1 MLSIE
6 TEARVGKLLLTLA
19 EGEKSV
25 EVARQVLSD
34 QREFD
39 PYLAFKRLDRENNNS
54 INEFNI
60 VDFLK

>member
-6 TEARVGKLLLTLA
+6 TESRLSKLLLTLA
-19 EGEKSV
+19 DGEKAT
-25 EVARQVLSD
+25 EITRQVLSD

-39 PYLAFKRLDRENNNS
+39 PYLAFKRLDREGKNRVD
-54 INEFNI
+54 EFNI